1 MSQPIHLNNIINQKI
16 SVSGIITDFQHC
28 PNYSV
33 CDIQYGESEAEHL
46 TFETNIEQSLK
57 LEKGKRIYI
66 VAHVVLEE
74 IAPIQK
80 TPFDTPS
87 AAKYGIKFVADTV
100 EEY

>member
-1 MSQPIHLNNIINQKI
+1 MSQPIHLNNIISQKI

-66 VAHVVLEE
+66 IAHVVLEE

-80 TPFDTPS
+80 TPPS
-87 AAKYGIKFVADTV
+87 ASKYGIKFVADTV

>member
-28 PNYSV
+28 LNYSV

-66 VAHVVLEE
+66 IAHVVLEE

-87 AAKYGIKFVADTV
+87 ASKYGIKFVADTV